1 MPLVKFNI
9 EDIKVAVRE
18 YLNGK
23 KSLNE
28 VGESHSMTGGNLRHW
43 VIKLGYKPRK
53 NHESRFDEIRIKECC
68 DLYIQGGRTKEL
80 AKKYNVDR
88 RTIMDWLIRSEIKPK
103 KFNETLGVTLNMKD
117 LAREM
122 YIKEE
127 LNCIEISK
135 ILGVS
140 GRAILD
146 WVKDVKRSRSEIAA
160 IKIIKNGSPVSHRG
174 VHGKINTSFG
184 IIHHDSSYERDRI
197 IQLTQDENISFF
209 GRCKDRI
216 KYKIED
222 DIIKGYIPDFYI
234 EYKDGRKIVEEVK
247 PFVFIKKFN
256 NLIKF
261 KSAKEFY
268 KNKNIIFRV
277 TTESAIYVGGFKGNK
292 KLILTN

>member
-103 KFNETLGVTLNMKD
+103 KFNEN
-117 LAREM
+117 
-122 YIKEE
+122 
-127 LNCIEISK
+127 
-135 ILGVS
+135 
-140 GRAILD
+140 
-146 WVKDVKRSRSEIAA
+146 
-160 IKIIKNGSPVSHRG
+160 
-174 VHGKINTSFG
+174 
-184 IIHHDSSYERDRI
+184 
-197 IQLTQDENISFF
+197 ENISFF